1 MGKPS
6 AVSIDTCAWHA
17 AMPLS
22 QLQGKNSF
30 YCTVVWLGVERGA
43 SWGGALFRPKCSDY
57 QLPCLAQRS
66 IRCLLPCGDVP
77 ERIRGQAPD
86 AGSWFCPARPLLE
99 SGACRKTGR
108 PEWPMISAGHAAV
121 GAITLCGVLVPL
133 PMLPSA
139 GCGSSATGGKR
150 MGRCS
155 RSGCPASGSA
165 CQDGSI
171 RADWLANH
179 KCKRPATLSLT
190 NHKVSSD
197 SGGPFKNRVPQHADQ
212 CQAFGALGLLSLN
225 ASISAQIPR
234 IEPVPIRKS
243 LA

>member
-6 AVSIDTCAWHA
+6 AVSIDTCAWHS

-30 YCTVVWLGVERGA
+30 HGTVVWLGVERGA

-66 IRCLLPCGDVP
+66 LRCLLPCGDVP

-86 AGSWFCPARPLLE
+86 AGSWFCPARPLPE
-99 SGACRKTGR
+99 SGARRKTRR

-133 PMLPSA
+133 PMLPCA

-150 MGRCS
+150 
-155 RSGCPASGSA
+155 
-165 CQDGSI
+165 DGVMFPVWVAGVRVRLPRWQHSC
-171 RADWLANH
+171 RLARQSQMQ
-179 KCKRPATLSLT
+179 KARYA
-190 NHKVSSD
+190 VFD
-197 SGGPFKNRVPQHADQ
+197 
-212 CQAFGALGLLSLN
+212 
-225 ASISAQIPR
+225 
-234 IEPVPIRKS
+234 EP
-243 LA
+243 